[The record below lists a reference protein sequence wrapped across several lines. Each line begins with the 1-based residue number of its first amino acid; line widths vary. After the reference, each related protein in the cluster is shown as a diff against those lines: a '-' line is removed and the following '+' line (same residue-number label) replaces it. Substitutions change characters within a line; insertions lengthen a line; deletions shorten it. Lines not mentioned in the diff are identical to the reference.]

1 MTMTQSSQ
9 NQASKALAEMYNS
22 NTDYIQ
28 RLKEIISLNQLV
40 QMQAEDMAGIELIG
54 KPKYLAS
61 LCSTNHHA
69 LQHWLDDLE
78 QWQDTIDKT
87 EPQYAETTA
96 CCVYDDYGFYQDHAN
111 DLKNIAVMVCDQVD
125 ELKRHN
131 PSHDFQLLN
140 HLTSV
145 IKRLAVNFFS
155 DLEAEL
161 DVLSQ
166 LYPDLFMVEV

>member
-1 MTMTQSSQ
+1 MTTTQSNQ

-22 NTDYIQ
+22 NIDYIQ
-28 RLKEIISLNQLV
+28 RLKEIISLNQLA
-40 QMQAEDMAGIELIG
+40 QMQAETLVGIELIG

-61 LCSTNHHA
+61 LYSTNHHA

-78 QWQDTIDKT
+78 QWQATIDTT
-87 EPQYAETTA
+87 EPQHAETTA
-96 CCVYDDYGFYQDHAN
+96 CCVYDDYEFYRDHAN
-111 DLKNIAVMVCDQVD
+111 DLKNIAVMACDQVD
-125 ELKRHN
+125 ELKRRN
-131 PSHDFQLLN
+131 PSHDFRLLD

-145 IKRLAVNFFS
+145 IKRLAVNFLS

-166 LYPDLFMVEV
+166 LYPDLFMAEV